1 MNTPQEKG
9 IIRPRLIKNLN
20 KKKAVYFP
28 LDTPSGSVL
37 KIIKKNA
44 RKKIQSLFGDYYLL
58 PGTVILHRSLGAPS
72 AVLSLEP
79 LIVSGVREI
88 MVIAFC
94 GSLNPEFRMMNAVS
108 VTKALS
114 EEGASRHYLPQKKV
128 FRPSLLLKKRIENIL
143 RSANLPFLTGSVVST
158 DAPLRETRSWL
169 KKNRDKGIDVVDM
182 ETSAVFALA
191 EFYGIRAAALLI
203 ISDELWSG
211 TWKAGFQRPEFEK
224 KIREYFAPI
233 LQKGWRY
240 KNQSQETGV
249 LIE

>member
-1 MNTPQEKG
+1 MNTPREKG
-9 IIRPRLIKNLN
+9 IIRPRVIKNLN
-20 KKKAVYFP
+20 QEKAVYFP
-28 LDTPSGSVL
+28 LDVPSGPVL
-37 KIIKKNA
+37 KIIEKNA
-44 RKKIQSLFGDYYLL
+44 LKKIQFLFGDYYLL
-58 PGTVILHRSLGAPS
+58 PRTVILHRCLGAPS

-88 MVIAFC
+88 TIIAFC
-94 GSLNPEFRMMNAVS
+94 GSLNPEYRMMKAVS

-114 EEGASRHYLPQKKV
+114 EEGTSRHYLPRKRV
-128 FRPSLLLKKRIENIL
+128 FRPSPLLKKRIENRL

-203 ISDELWSG
+203 ISDELWTG

-224 KIREYFAPI
+224 KIRDYFTPI
-233 LQKGWRY
+233 LQKG
-240 KNQSQETGV
+240 
-249 LIE
+249 